1 MRRPRDGDSTRTP
14 IDKST
19 LAPVGSPPMPS
30 PLPAVALAAVPGRR
44 LATLD
49 LAREIERRGF
59 QGIYCASFG
68 DGMALCQALAQVT
81 SQIRFG
87 TAIANLYARSVAD
100 YAQHASFIHELSGG
114 RFHFGVGVSHEAVNR
129 RFGLAAGQPLADARR
144 FAEGYRKAQVGELP
158 PLVLAA
164 LRAKMVALA
173 GELAEG
179 VVFANVA
186 RSHVPTSLAALPAA
200 KRRAPGFFV
209 GNMIPVCIAEDR
221 AAAAAKNRRTLQMY
235 LNFPNY
241 RNYWREAGYGDE
253 MDRVE
258 KALAAGERERVHEL
272 ISERWLA
279 DVSLFGSAAEVR
291 DGVAAWREAG
301 VSTPILVPS
310 SAAGNQI
317 KAFEELFAAFA

>member
-1 MRRPRDGDSTRTP
+1 MSD
-14 IDKST
+14 
-19 LAPVGSPPMPS
+19 
-30 PLPAVALAAVPGRR
+30 LPAVALAAVPGRR
-44 LATLD
+44 RATLE
-49 LAREIERRGF
+49 LAQEIERRGF
-59 QGIYCASFG
+59 SGIYCASFG
-68 DGMALCQALAQVT
+68 DGMALCEALALTT
-81 SQIRFG
+81 SRIPFG
-87 TAIANLYARSVAD
+87 TAIANLYTRNVSD

-114 RFHFGVGVSHEAVNR
+114 RFHFGVGVSHAAVNR
-129 RFGLAAGQPLADARR
+129 RYGVTTGKPLADTRR
-144 FAEGYRKAQVGELP
+144 FAEAYARSQVGELP

-164 LRAKMVALA
+164 LRHKMVVLA

-200 KRRAPGFFV
+200 KRTDPTFYV
-209 GNMIPVCIAEDR
+209 GNMIPVCISDDR
-221 AAAAAKNRRTLQMY
+221 TAAAARNRRALQIY
-235 LNFPNY
+235 LNLPNY

-272 ISERWLA
+272 VSERWLA

-291 DGVAAWREAG
+291 EGVAAWRAAG
-301 VSTPILVPS
+301 VTTPILVPA
-310 SAAGNQI
+310 SAAGNQL